1 MGKNVFIVFA
11 HPERNSLNGC
21 LLDVLVDQLTSQG
34 DHVKVSDL
42 YRMNWKTEVDIAD
55 FPAYPADQK
64 FNPELASKNHT
75 ANGSLTKDVVEEQ
88 QKLLWADT
96 ILFVFPIWWFNL
108 PAILKGYID
117 RVFSNGFAY
126 NYSEHPELSDPQV
139 LKTKTVSGRN
149 ASLVVTLGGSP
160 ENAYKPGN
168 PGDPNEVVSKLL
180 SATLTSLEYSGIN
193 VIDPL
198 YLYDANTQSEAKV
211 KEFQTQARKFASDLP
226 N

>member
-1 MGKNVFIVFA
+1 M
-11 HPERNSLNGC
+11 
-21 LLDVLVDQLTSQG
+21 
-34 DHVKVSDL
+34 
-42 YRMNWKTEVDIAD
+42 
-55 FPAYPADQK
+55 
-64 FNPELASKNHT
+64 
-75 ANGSLTKDVVEEQ
+75 
-88 QKLLWADT
+88 
-96 ILFVFPIWWFNL
+96 

-168 PGDPNEVVSKLL
+168 PGDPNEVVNKLL